1 MRELFRP
8 LLEISKS
15 PWFGL
20 TNGILLFI
28 LLNGIFS
35 TIPCK
40 SDLSRS
46 GRFQITSSAIKV
58 LKELDDPLYIDAF
71 YSSEI
76 PGEYKARA
84 ELSKELLKEISK
96 IGKENV
102 SLRFYDPSSSEE
114 DARKAMELGLE
125 PQILQQTS
133 RDSAS
138 VKQAFMGVVLTLGHK
153 TEILS
158 FAFFTE
164 DLEYQILNS
173 IRKMQRQDKDSGIV
187 LLKSEGNL
195 SFQEQVPPK
204 DRIEI
209 FAKRVLRGEY
219 GPILELDLETEDLP
233 PETEIVLSIG
243 GGLLPKNAERKL
255 DKFITEGGSLL
266 LLAKT
271 MEFKTNSER
280 GSFGLL
286 SGDLGAGLAQKNPD
300 SEEMIRFLE
309 HYGIRINH
317 DIVLEPDHSLPMGS
331 VIEIEPGVLG
341 KYPYPPWIVPDQ
353 KSGSL
358 DPNSPFTK
366 NQESLLIPWSSS
378 LNVLPEKQKDVQFT
392 ILAKSGPDAESR
404 TEPISLGEKQILST
418 PIQPNGGP
426 FLLGVIAEGKF
437 TSYFSDQKVGFK
449 NSNVPAKNRPAK
461 TGRILVFGSPY
472 LVSDLLAFPEFSE
485 ILKNSNIPFLLN
497 SIDILRGETDLLE
510 VRSKQSAVLKL
521 KPLPFFLETTISLFH
536 LFLVPGLLALY
547 AFRRLKRRNG

>member
-20 TNGILLFI
+20 ANGILLFV

-40 SDLSRS
+40 ADLSRS
-46 GRFQITSSAIKV
+46 GRFQITSSTIKV

-102 SLRFYDPSSSEE
+102 SLRFYDPSASEE
-114 DARKAMELGLE
+114 DNRKAMELGLE

-138 VKQAFMGVVLTLGHK
+138 VKQAFMGIVLTLGHK
-153 TEILS
+153 TEVLS

-187 LLKSEGNL
+187 LLKSPGNL
-195 SFQEQVPPK
+195 SFQEQGSPK

-209 FAKRVLRGEY
+209 FARRVLRGEY

-233 PETEIVLSIG
+233 PETEVILWIG
-243 GGLLPKNAERKL
+243 GGTLSKNTERKL
-255 DKFITEGGSLL
+255 DKFIIEGGSFI
-266 LLAKT
+266 LLAKA

-300 SEEMIRFLE
+300 SEEIVRFLE
-309 HYGIRINH
+309 HYGIRINY

-353 KSGSL
+353 KSKTL

-366 NQESLLIPWSSS
+366 NQESLLVPWSSS
-378 LNVLPEKQKDVQFT
+378 LNILQEKQKEVKFT
-392 ILAKSGPDAESR
+392 ILAKSGTDAESR
-404 TEPISLGEKQILST
+404 TEPVSLGEKQIFST
-418 PIQPNGGP
+418 PIQTNGGP
-426 FLLGVIAEGKF
+426 FVLGVYAEGKF
-437 TSYFSDQKVGFK
+437 SSYFSDSKQNPKSIDTTRENNLV
-449 NSNVPAKNRPAK
+449 K
-461 TGRILVFGSPY
+461 TGKILVFGSPY

-497 SIDILRGETDLLE
+497 SIDILKGETDLLE

-521 KPLPFFLETTISLFH
+521 KPLPFLLETSISLFH

>member
-15 PWFGL
+15 PWFGFA
-20 TNGILLFI
+20 NGVLLFI

-40 SDLSRS
+40 ADLSRS
-46 GRFQITSSAIKV
+46 GRFQITTSTIKV

-76 PGEYKARA
+76 PGEYKARV

-138 VKQAFMGVVLTLGHK
+138 VKQAFLGIILTLGHK
-153 TEILS
+153 TEVLS

-173 IRKMQRQDKDSGIV
+173 VRKMQRQDKDSGIV
-187 LLKSEGNL
+187 LLKSEEKF
-195 SFQEQVPPK
+195 SPQEQGSPK

-209 FAKRVLRGEY
+209 FTKRVLRGEY
-219 GPILELDLETEDLP
+219 GPILELDLETENLP
-233 PETEIVLSIG
+233 EETEIVLWIG
-243 GGLLPKNAERKL
+243 GGTLSKNTERKL
-255 DKFITEGGSLL
+255 DKFISEGGSLL
-266 LLAKT
+266 VLAKT
-271 MEFKTNSER
+271 MEFKTETER

-286 SGDLGAGLAQKNPD
+286 SGDLGAGLAHKNPN
-300 SEEMIRFLE
+300 SEEMVRFLE
-309 HYGIRINH
+309 HYGIRMNY
-317 DIVLEPDHSLPMGS
+317 DIILEPDHSLPMGS

-358 DPNSPFTK
+358 DRNSPFTK
-366 NQESLLIPWSSS
+366 NQESLLIPWTSS
-378 LNVLPEKQKDVQFT
+378 LNILPEKQKEVQFT
-392 ILAKSGPDAESR
+392 ILAKSGAEAESR
-404 TEPISLGEKQILST
+404 TEPVSLGEKQLLST
-418 PIQPNGGP
+418 PIQANGGP
-426 FLLGVIAEGKF
+426 FLLGVYAEGKF
-437 TSYFSDQKVGFK
+437 TSYFSDTKPRGQDLQSQSK
-449 NSNVPAKNRPAK
+449 PPK
-461 TGRILVFGSPY
+461 TGRILVFGSSY

-497 SIDILRGETDLLE
+497 AIDILMGETDLLE

-521 KPLPFFLETTISLFH
+521 KPLPFFLETAISVFH
-536 LFLVPGLLALY
+536 LLLVPGLLALY

>member
-20 TNGILLFI
+20 GNGILLFI

-40 SDLSRS
+40 ADLSRS
-46 GRFQITSSAIKV
+46 GRFKITSSTAKV

-102 SLRFYDPSSSEE
+102 HIRFYDPSVSEE
-114 DARKAMELGLE
+114 DARRAMEVGLE

-138 VKQAFMGVVLTLGHK
+138 VKQAFMGIVLTLGHK
-153 TEILS
+153 TEVLS

-173 IRKMQRQDKDSGIV
+173 IRKMQRQDQDSGIV
-187 LLKSEGNL
+187 ILRSPGNF
-195 SFQEQVPPK
+195 SVQEQGSPK

-209 FAKRVLRGEY
+209 FARRVLRGEY

-233 PETEIVLSIG
+233 SGTELVLWIG
-243 GGLLPKNAERKL
+243 GGHLSKITERKL
-255 DKFITEGGSLL
+255 DKFILEGGSLL

-271 MEFKTNSER
+271 MEFQANSER

-286 SGDLGAGLAQKNPD
+286 SGDLGAGIAGKNPD
-300 SEEMIRFLE
+300 SEEMVRFFE
-309 HYGIRINH
+309 HYGIRINY
-317 DIVLEPDHSLPMGS
+317 DIILEPDHSLPMGS

-358 DPNSPFTK
+358 DKHSPFTK
-366 NQESLLIPWSSS
+366 NQDSLLIPWSSS
-378 LNVLPEKQKDVQFT
+378 LDLLPDKQKEVQFT
-392 ILAKSGPDAESR
+392 VLAKSGPEAESR

-418 PIQPNGGP
+418 PIQANGGP
-426 FLLGVIAEGKF
+426 FILGVYAEGKF
-437 TSYFSDQKVGFK
+437 TSYFPDNKQEGPLSPNKP
-449 NSNVPAKNRPAK
+449 SK
-461 TGRILVFGSPY
+461 TSRILVFGSPY

-497 SIDILRGETDLLE
+497 SIDILKGETDLLE

-521 KPLPFFLETTISLFH
+521 KPLPFFLETSISLFH

>member
-1 MRELFRP
+1 MRELLRP

-20 TNGILLFI
+20 TNGILLFV

-35 TIPCK
+35 AIPCK
-40 SDLSRS
+40 VDLSRS
-46 GRFQITSSAIKV
+46 GRFQITTSTIKV
-58 LKELDDPLYIDAF
+58 LKELDDPLYIDVF

-76 PGEYKARA
+76 PGEYKTRA

-102 SLRFYDPSSSEE
+102 YLRFYDPSSSEE

-138 VKQAFMGVVLTLGHK
+138 VKQAFMGIVMTLGHK
-153 TEILS
+153 TEVLS

-173 IRKMQRQDKDSGIV
+173 VRKMQRQDRDSGIV
-187 LLKSEGNL
+187 LLRSEENHTL
-195 SFQEQVPPK
+195 QEQGSPK
-204 DRIEI
+204 DQIEI
-209 FAKRVLRGEY
+209 FSKRVLRGEY
-219 GPILELDLETEDLP
+219 GPILELDLETEDIP
-233 PETEIVLSIG
+233 PETEIVLWIG
-243 GGLLPKNAERKL
+243 AGPLSKNTERKL
-255 DKFITEGGSLL
+255 DKFILEGGSLL

-280 GSFGLL
+280 GNFGLL
-286 SGDLGAGLAQKNPD
+286 SKDIGAGLAGKNPD
-300 SEEMIRFLE
+300 SEEMVRFLE
-309 HYGIRINH
+309 HYGIRINY
-317 DIVLEPDHSLPMGS
+317 DIILEPDHSLPMGS

-353 KSGSL
+353 KSGNL
-358 DPNSPFTK
+358 DRQSPFTK

-378 LNVLPEKQKDVQFT
+378 LNILPEKQKEVQFT
-392 ILAKSGPDAESR
+392 ILAKSGADAESR
-404 TEPISLGEKQILST
+404 TEPISLGEKQILAT

-426 FLLGVIAEGKF
+426 FVLGVYAEGKF
-437 TSYFSDQKVGFK
+437 TSYFSDPKRETQSFQSQ
-449 NSNVPAKNRPAK
+449 NNESK

-497 SIDILRGETDLLE
+497 SIDILKGETDLLE
-510 VRSKQSAVLKL
+510 VRSKQSAVIKL
-521 KPLPFFLETTISLFH
+521 KPLPFFLETAIGLFH
-536 LFLVPGLLALY
+536 LFLVPSLLALY

>member
-1 MRELFRP
+1 MRELLRP
-8 LLEISKS
+8 LLDISKS
-15 PWFGL
+15 PWFGFA
-20 TNGILLFI
+20 NGILLFV
-28 LLNGIFS
+28 LLNGLFS

-40 SDLSRS
+40 ADLSRS
-46 GRFQITSSAIKV
+46 GRFQITSSTVKV
-58 LKELDDPLYIDAF
+58 LKEIDDPLYIDAF

-84 ELSKELLKEISK
+84 ELSKELLKEIAK

-102 SLRFYDPSSSEE
+102 SLRFYNPSSSEE

-138 VKQAFMGVVLTLGHK
+138 VKQAFMGIVLTLGHK
-153 TEILS
+153 TEVLS
-158 FAFFTE
+158 FVFYTE

-187 LLKSEGNL
+187 LLKSPGNL
-195 SFQEQVPPK
+195 SLQEQGSTK

-209 FAKRVLRGEY
+209 FARRVLRGEY
-219 GPILELDLETEDLP
+219 GPILELDLESEEIP
-233 PETEIVLSIG
+233 QETEVVLWIG
-243 GGLLPKNAERKL
+243 GGALSKNTEQKL
-255 DKFITEGGSLL
+255 DKFLLGGGSLL
-266 LLAKT
+266 LLSKT

-286 SGDLGAGLAQKNPD
+286 SGDLGAGLAEKNPN
-300 SEEMIRFLE
+300 SAEMVRFLE
-309 HYGIRINH
+309 HYGIRINY

-331 VIEIEPGVLG
+331 VIEIEPGILG

-353 KSGSL
+353 KSNTL
-358 DPNSPFTK
+358 DPNSAFTK

-378 LNVLPEKQKDVQFT
+378 LNILAEKQKEVKFT
-392 ILAKSGPDAESR
+392 ILAKSGQDAESR

-418 PIQPNGGP
+418 PIQANGGP
-426 FLLGVIAEGKF
+426 FTLGVYAEGKF
-437 TSYFSDQKVGFK
+437 TSYFPDFQQGVKDPQSK
-449 NSNVPAKNRPAK
+449 NKPTK

-497 SIDILRGETDLLE
+497 AIDILKGETDLIE

-521 KPLPFFLETTISLFH
+521 KPLPFFLETAISLFH

-547 AFRRLKRRNG
+547 AFRRLKRRNV

>member
-1 MRELFRP
+1 MRELLRP
-8 LLEISKS
+8 LLEISRS

-20 TNGILLFI
+20 VNGILLFI

-35 TIPCK
+35 AIPCK
-40 SDLSRS
+40 ADLSRS
-46 GRFQITSSAIKV
+46 GRFQITSSTVKV

-102 SLRFYDPSSSEE
+102 SLRFYDPSASEE
-114 DARKAMELGLE
+114 DARKAAELGLE

-133 RDSAS
+133 RNSAS
-138 VKQAFMGVVLTLGHK
+138 VKQAFMGIVLTIGHK
-153 TEILS
+153 TEVLS

-173 IRKMQRQDKDSGIV
+173 IRKMQRQDLDSGIV
-187 LLKSEGNL
+187 LLKSQGNL
-195 SFQEQVPPK
+195 SIQEQGSPK

-209 FAKRVLRGEY
+209 FARRVLRGEY

-233 PETEIVLSIG
+233 PETEVVLWIG
-243 GGLLPKNAERKL
+243 GGTLSKNTERKL
-255 DKFITEGGSLL
+255 DKFIIEGGSLL
-266 LLAKT
+266 LLSKT
-271 MEFKTNSER
+271 MEFKTNAER

-286 SGDLGAGLAQKNPD
+286 SGDLGAGLAQRNPY
-300 SEEMIRFLE
+300 SEEMVRFLE
-309 HYGIRINH
+309 HYGIRINY
-317 DIVLEPDHSLPMGS
+317 DIILEPDHSLPMGS

-353 KSGSL
+353 KSKTLDNHSL
-358 DPNSPFTK
+358 FTK

-378 LNVLPEKQKDVQFT
+378 LNILPEKQKEVQFT
-392 ILAKSGPDAESR
+392 ILAKSGKDAESR
-404 TEPISLGEKQILST
+404 MEPISLGEKQILST
-418 PIQPNGGP
+418 PIQANGGP
-426 FLLGVIAEGKF
+426 FILGVYAEGKF
-437 TSYFSDQKVGFK
+437 TSYFSDAKQKALDLQSQNK
-449 NSNVPAKNRPAK
+449 SPK

-497 SIDILRGETDLLE
+497 AIDILKGETDLLE

-521 KPLPFFLETTISLFH
+521 KPLPFFLETSISLFH
-536 LFLVPGLLALY
+536 LFLVPCLLALY

>member
-15 PWFGL
+15 PWFGFA
-20 TNGILLFI
+20 NGILLFI

-40 SDLSRS
+40 ADLSRS
-46 GRFQITSSAIKV
+46 GRFQITTSTIKV

-76 PGEYKARA
+76 PGEYKARV

-138 VKQAFMGVVLTLGHK
+138 VKQAFLGIILTLGHK
-153 TEILS
+153 TEVLS

-173 IRKMQRQDKDSGIV
+173 VRKMQRQDKDSGIV
-187 LLKSEGNL
+187 LLKSEENF
-195 SFQEQVPPK
+195 SPQEQGSPK

-209 FAKRVLRGEY
+209 FTKRVLRGEY
-219 GPILELDLETEDLP
+219 GPILELDLETENLP
-233 PETEIVLSIG
+233 EETEIVLWIG
-243 GGLLPKNAERKL
+243 GGTLSKNTERKL
-255 DKFITEGGSLL
+255 DKFISEGGSLL
-266 LLAKT
+266 VLAKT
-271 MEFKTNSER
+271 MEFKTETER

-286 SGDLGAGLAQKNPD
+286 SGDLGAGLAHKNPN
-300 SEEMIRFLE
+300 SEEMVRFLE
-309 HYGIRINH
+309 HYGIRMNY
-317 DIVLEPDHSLPMGS
+317 DIILEPDHSLPMGS

-358 DPNSPFTK
+358 DRNSPFTK
-366 NQESLLIPWSSS
+366 NQESLLIPWTSS
-378 LNVLPEKQKDVQFT
+378 LNILPEKQKEVQFT
-392 ILAKSGPDAESR
+392 ILAKSGAEAESR
-404 TEPISLGEKQILST
+404 TEPVSLGEKQLLST
-418 PIQPNGGP
+418 PIQANGGP
-426 FLLGVIAEGKF
+426 FLLGVYAEGKF
-437 TSYFSDQKVGFK
+437 TSYFSDTKPRGQDLQSQSK
-449 NSNVPAKNRPAK
+449 PPK

-497 SIDILRGETDLLE
+497 TIDILKGETDLLE
-510 VRSKQSAVLKL
+510 ARSKQSAVLKL
-521 KPLPFFLETTISLFH
+521 KPLPFFLETAISVFH
-536 LFLVPGLLALY
+536 LLLVPGLLALY